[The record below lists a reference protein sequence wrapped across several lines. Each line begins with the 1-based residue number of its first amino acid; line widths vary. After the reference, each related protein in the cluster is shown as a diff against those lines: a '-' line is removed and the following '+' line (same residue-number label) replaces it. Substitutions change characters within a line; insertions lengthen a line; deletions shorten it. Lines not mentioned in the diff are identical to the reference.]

1 MVGSDGEGHSSHELP
16 VHGSARFLE
25 RAASTLLA
33 AALLLV
39 ALAVVA
45 ALS

>member
-1 MVGSDGEGHSSHELP
+1 MVGSDSEGHASHELP
-16 VHGSARFLE
+16 VQEGARFLE
-25 RAASTLLA
+25 RAGPTLLA